1 MAKKCL
7 KKYRDESLQ
16 TLQVSPGETDG
27 RVSGR
32 GEGLGH
38 RRVGQNGT
46 GHIFAPLKWISMFV
60 WRLCRNSA
68 PKKKKK
74 EKKKENSIPASLS
87 ASSKVTIHSV
97 IIKCANGPQHG
108 AGLSAL
114 CFLGHQM
121 TGEKTVISSDT
132 DSMIRIDSAKT
143 GWSRQPMVAF
153 SDAEPLSH

>member
-1 MAKKCL
+1 MSLCKRFRWVQVRQMVGLAGGEKDWDIAEWDRMGQVIYLHLLSGFPCL
-7 KKYRDESLQ
+7 SGDSA
-16 TLQVSPGETDG
+16 ET
-27 RVSGR
+27 VP
-32 GEGLGH
+32 
-38 RRVGQNGT
+38 Q
-46 GHIFAPLKWISMFV
+46 
-60 WRLCRNSA
+60 
-68 PKKKKK
+68 KKKKR
-74 EKKKENSIPASLS
+74 KKKENSIPASLS

-121 TGEKTVISSDT
+121 TGEKTVISSDA